1 MTTQIKSELD
11 DTASLPTQT
20 ASEVGGVHKV
30 VRLFPVEGQRSNR
43 YPAYLQVFG
52 TYAGELLSGLS
63 DTPSGG
69 NIFRVIGTITQQS
82 EEASVSFA
90 DMVAQIKIA
99 FSLSVSDL
107 AQILHVERPTIYAW
121 LDERWVPKEENVSR
135 VTQVFRHAN
144 YWSKLNRKALSDKQL
159 STKVSGHCLH
169 EALRAKKIH
178 DARVT
183 ALLDYWATQL
193 PVRVTDLPK
202 DSIRAAAIRHGIDLS
217 KHSEQQDVIDRIT
230 GKRISDDR

>member
-1 MTTQIKSELD
+1 MTPQIRGELD
-11 DTASLPTQT
+11 NAIHLSTQAAPGT
-20 ASEVGGVHKV
+20 GGVHKV
-30 VRLFPVEGQRSNR
+30 VRIFPVEGQRSAR
-43 YPAYLQVFG
+43 YPTYLQVFG
-52 TYAGELLSGLS
+52 TYAGELLSGLTE
-63 DTPSGG
+63 TPSGG
-69 NIFRVIGTITQQS
+69 SIFRVIGTITKQS

-99 FSLSVSDL
+99 FGLSVSDL
-107 AQILHVERPTIYAW
+107 AQVLHVERPTIYAW
-121 LDERWVPKEENVSR
+121 LDERWVPKEDNVRR
-135 VTQVFRHAN
+135 VTQVYRHAR
-144 YWSKLNRKALSDKQL
+144 YWAKHNRKALSDKQL
-159 STKVSGHCLH
+159 SSKVSGQSLH
-169 EALRAKKIH
+169 ETLRAKKIH

-230 GKRISDDR
+230 GKRTSDD

>member
-1 MTTQIKSELD
+1 MTTKIKGELD
-11 DTASLPTQT
+11 DAIHLATQT
-20 ASEVGGVHKV
+20 ATDTDGVHKV
-30 VRLFPVEGQRSNR
+30 IRLFPVEGQRSTR
-43 YPAYLQVFG
+43 YPTYLQVFG
-52 TYAGELLSGLS
+52 TYAGELLSGHAE
-63 DTPSGG
+63 TPSGG
-69 NIFRVIGTITQQS
+69 NILRVIGTITKQS
-82 EEASVSFA
+82 EEASASFA

-107 AQILHVERPTIYAW
+107 AQVLHVERPTIYAW
-121 LDERWVPKEENVSR
+121 LDERWVPKEENVLR
-135 VTQVFRHAN
+135 VTQVYRHAS
-144 YWSKLNRKALSDKQL
+144 YWAKFNRKALSDKQL

-193 PVRVTDLPK
+193 PVRISDLPK

-230 GKRISDDR
+230 GKRTSDDR